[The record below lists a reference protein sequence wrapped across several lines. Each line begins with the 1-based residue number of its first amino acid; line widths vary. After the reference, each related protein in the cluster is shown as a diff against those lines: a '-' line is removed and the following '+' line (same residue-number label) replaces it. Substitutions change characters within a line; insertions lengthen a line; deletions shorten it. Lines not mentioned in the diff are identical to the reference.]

1 MKESELTCAYQ
12 LTASWPPN
20 IPYLRCKMHNQVMR
34 FPPHPPSAPILLPS
48 LTKVPQSLHSSNLH
62 LKQCNTLDLH
72 IHPLRQLMHRHTTP
86 RRLVAEPLL
95 ILGVHLRK
103 IPHVHQE
110 HIHFHHLSNR
120 RSPFFQDRFKILD
133 ARTRLV
139 GYAAGYQGAA
149 GVGGDLSAAI
159 DLRGGADGLGLW
171 GRGKLVGMRRGG
183 EKLGVYVGSSRYG

>member
-1 MKESELTCAYQ
+1 
-12 LTASWPPN
+12 
-20 IPYLRCKMHNQVMR
+20 
-34 FPPHPPSAPILLPS
+34 
-48 LTKVPQSLHSSNLH
+48 
-62 LKQCNTLDLH
+62 
-72 IHPLRQLMHRHTTP
+72 MHRHTTP

-120 RSPFFQDRFKILD
+120 RTPFFQDRFKILD
-133 ARTRLV
+133 ARARLV

-171 GRGKLVGMRRGG
+171 GGG
-183 EKLGVYVGSSRYG
+183 EVSVDEEGWGKVGSVRRDQPLWVRWAR